1 MSLIVLTTIDDG
13 EKAKL
18 IARTLVEEKL
28 AACVNLL
35 PGATSIY
42 FWEGRLQESAEVLM
56 VIKTRAPHWKRLRSR
71 LAKLHPYDTPE
82 IVGIKMQ
89 KTDRKYA
96 DWLKANTRLVRVAG
110 GVRENRKDVPP
121 RRRGAEKAAES

>member
-1 MSLIVLTTIDDG
+1 MSLIVLCTLDDAD
-13 EKAKL
+13 KAKT

-28 AACVNLL
+28 AACVSLL

-42 FWEGRLQESAEVLM
+42 FWEGKLQESAEILL
-56 VIKTRAPHWKRLRSR
+56 VIKTRSPLWKRLRSR
-71 LAKLHPYDTPE
+71 LKALHPYKTPE

-96 DWLKANTRLVRVAG
+96 DWLKTNTRLIRVAG
-110 GVRENRKDVPP
+110 GARN
-121 RRRGAEKAAES
+121 S